1 MLAAQFSLLGLRASD
16 SVVIVSGDK
25 LYDTT
30 LAGMA
35 FERMGHMNY
44 AVMNGGFAKWM
55 QEGRPTDAALPV
67 VTNSKYPLKTDADDF
82 TVDFQ
87 AVVAQLGKPGV
98 VIIDVRPTDYYTGKK
113 SDEARA
119 GHIPGAISRPFTE
132 DLVSGSSKVVS
143 FRPSTAL
150 AAAYGRIIPSKDTLV
165 IVHCRTG
172 HQASQT
178 YFVLKRLLGYSNVRW
193 YDAGW
198 TEWAARPELPI
209 VSETSDIKSKQ

>member
-1 MLAAQFSLLGLRASD
+1 
-16 SVVIVSGDK
+16 
-25 LYDTT
+25 
-30 LAGMA
+30 MA

-44 AVMNGGFAKWM
+44 AVMNGGYAKWA
-55 QEGRPTDAALPV
+55 QEGRPTDAALPA
-67 VTNSKYPLKTDADDF
+67 VTNSKYPIKTNADNF

-119 GHIPGAISRPFTE
+119 GHIPGAISRPFSE
-132 DLVSGSSKVVS
+132 DLVTGSSKVVS
-143 FRPSTAL
+143 FKPTAAL
-150 AAAYGRIIPSKDTLV
+150 AAAYSQIIPSKDTLV

-198 TEWAARPELPI
+198 TEWAARPELPV
-209 VSETSDIKSKQ
+209 VSEMKALKSK

>member
-1 MLAAQFSLLGLRASD
+1 M
-16 SVVIVSGDK
+16 
-25 LYDTT
+25 YDTT

-44 AVMNGGFAKWM
+44 AVMNGGYVKWV
-55 QEGRPTDAALPV
+55 QAGRPADTTLPGV
-67 VTNSKYPLKTDADDF
+67 SNSKYPLQTNADNF

-87 AVVAQLGKPGV
+87 TVVTQLGKPGV

-132 DLVSGSSKVVS
+132 DLVIGSNKAVS
-143 FRPSTAL
+143 FKSTAAL
-150 AAAYGRIIPSKDTLV
+150 TAAYSEIIPSKDTMV
-165 IVHCRTG
+165 IVYCRTG

-178 YFVLKRLLGYSNVRW
+178 YFRFPDLGGNRV
-193 YDAGW
+193 G
-198 TEWAARPELPI
+198 
-209 VSETSDIKSKQ
+209 TSDKSEGHSCPGFRMRKILQGEFLEERGDSAIMSWAGHPVNFDGQGVG